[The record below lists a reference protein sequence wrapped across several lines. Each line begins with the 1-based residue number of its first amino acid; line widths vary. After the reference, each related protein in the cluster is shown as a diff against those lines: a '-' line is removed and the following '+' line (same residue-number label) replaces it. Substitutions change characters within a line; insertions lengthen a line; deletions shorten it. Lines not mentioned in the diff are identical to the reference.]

1 MSGAG
6 RGSLGTEFEFC
17 KVKRV
22 LDVEVLT
29 AVPLSCALKH
39 LKQSGQFYMLYILP
53 QKKKKDVHAAHPPPG
68 QAQGVPQSV
77 LLLCLKLQKFQN
89 HLHLP

>member
-1 MSGAG
+1 M
-6 RGSLGTEFEFC
+6 GTEFEFC

-53 QKKKKDVHAAHPPPG
+53 QKKKMYTRHPHPPG